1 MVYVKTV
8 RTICLR
14 NNLLNTNEIV
24 AKSFDLASA
33 FAKSYSEDAASDKT
47 EQLLEDYKNERRKL
61 NAEPSEFG
69 MKRPGAK
76 EAYLRTQGC

>member
-1 MVYVKTV
+1 MTQYS
-8 RTICLR
+8 I
-14 NNLLNTNEIV
+14 NSNPIV

-33 FAKSYSEDAASDKT
+33 FAKSYAENAASDNT
-47 EQLLEDYKNERRKL
+47 AQLLEDYKNERRKL
-61 NAEPSEFG
+61 SAEPSEFG

>member
-1 MVYVKTV
+1 MTQYS
-8 RTICLR
+8 I
-14 NNLLNTNEIV
+14 NSNAIV

-33 FAKSYSEDAASDKT
+33 FAKSYAENAASDNT
-47 EQLLEDYKNERRKL
+47 AQLLEDYKNERRKL
-61 NAEPSEFG
+61 SAEPSEFG